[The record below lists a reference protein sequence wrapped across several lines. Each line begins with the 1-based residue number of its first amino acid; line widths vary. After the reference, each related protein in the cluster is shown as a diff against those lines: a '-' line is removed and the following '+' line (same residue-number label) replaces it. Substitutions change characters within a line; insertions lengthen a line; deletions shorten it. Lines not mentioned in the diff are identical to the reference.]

1 MSADGKLFRRDEL
14 LTAVARVAEER
25 EAALF
30 VGNGYNA
37 RAVAALAD
45 RPRSFYMVGSMG
57 LCPTLAAGYA
67 HARDEPVVAI
77 EGDGNALMG
86 LSGFPV
92 VARSATSRFAHV
104 VLDNGMY
111 ETTGGQTTLASGVD
125 FGLLALAAGYARVY
139 RPQTLNSV
147 ETAVEA
153 ALEDAGPTFV
163 YVRTRPGGDP
173 LHPRVPYHPREIARR
188 FREAAGV
195 R

>member
-1 MSADGKLFRRDEL
+1 MSAGGATFRRDDVL
-14 LTAVARVAEER
+14 AALARPAGEH

-37 RAVAALAD
+37 RALAALAD

-57 LCPTLAAGYA
+57 LCATLAAGYA
-67 HARDEPVVAI
+67 HVRDEPVLAI

-92 VARSATSRFAHV
+92 VARSVRSRFVHV

-111 ETTGGQTTLASGVD
+111 ETTGGQTTLASSVD
-125 FGLLALAAGYARVY
+125 FGLLALASGYARVY
-139 RPQTLNSV
+139 RPQTLESL

-153 ALEDAGPTFV
+153 GLEDAGSTFV
-163 YVRTRPGGDP
+163 YVRTRPGSDP
-173 LHPRVPYHPREIARR
+173 LHPRVPYHPREIAQR
-188 FREAAGV
+188 FREAVGAA
-195 R
+195 

>member
-1 MSADGKLFRRDEL
+1 MSLDESRFRRDDVL
-14 LTAVARVAEER
+14 AAAARVADEH

-45 RPRSFYMVGSMG
+45 RPRSFFMVGSMG

-67 HARDEPVVAI
+67 HARGEPVVAI

-92 VARSATSRFAHV
+92 VARAATERFVHV
-104 VLDNGMY
+104 VLDNGLY

-125 FGLLALAAGYARVY
+125 FGLLALASGYARVY
-139 RPQTLNSV
+139 RPQTLESV
-147 ETAVEA
+147 ATAVEA
-153 ALEDAGPTFV
+153 GLGDGGSTFV
-163 YVRTRPGGDP
+163 YVRTEPGADP

-188 FREAAGV
+188 FREAVGAG
-195 R
+195 

>member
-1 MSADGKLFRRDEL
+1 VSAGESLFRRDDVL
-14 LTAVARVAEER
+14 AALARVADER

-37 RAVAALAD
+37 RACAALAD

-67 HARDEPVVAI
+67 HARDEPVVAV

-92 VARSATSRFAHV
+92 VARSARRRFAHV

-139 RPQTLNSV
+139 RPQTLESV
-147 ETAVEA
+147 ATAVEA
-153 ALEDAGPTFV
+153 GLEDAGPTCV
-163 YVRTRPGGDP
+163 YVRTRAGADP

-188 FREAAGV
+188 FREAAG
-195 R
+195 